1 MLKTIFLTI
10 ILVFLGVVM
19 ANSNE
24 IKGKPNHLIN
34 ESSYYLRQ
42 HAYNPVDWYPW
53 GKEAFEKAKKENKPI
68 FLSIGY
74 STCHWCHVMEKECFE
89 DKEVAEVLNKF
100 FVCIKVDR
108 EERPDIDNI
117 YMDFAYRI
125 NGSGGWPLNLF
136 LTPDRKPFFAA
147 TYIPKHT
154 RGNRTGLIELA
165 EKVGR
170 MWRENPGFILQ
181 SADKI
186 TTALKEIPSNKDNA
200 FNPDFLLNHAV
211 TMFKHNYDS
220 DFGGFGFRPKFPTP
234 HNYLFLLM
242 MWKKT
247 KDKEL
252 LNMVINSLTQM
263 RLGGIYDHIGGGFHR
278 YSVDRMWRIPH
289 FEKMLYDQAMLV
301 IAYSECCQAT
311 KNTLF
316 KETVGDTLAF
326 CERELQS
333 ENGGFYSAIDADSE
347 GQEGKFYLWS
357 KGEVENILGKDADFF
372 CRVFNVD
379 EVGVMAET
387 DKENTPSNVLSMSKP
402 YGELAKD
409 FGMNESELKLKVRML
424 LEKLYRV
431 RENRIRPFT
440 DKKILLD
447 WNSLMLVAY
456 SKAYQATGDER
467 FKEKAKSLADFL
479 LKTFEKNGEFYRVFN
494 KGELKVKAT
503 VDDYAFLVWGLLEY
517 YQCSFDTFYLKK
529 AIDIEKKAIQNL
541 WDDEFNCFD
550 FSLKTDDLILPVRK
564 FYDGAIPSGNSVM
577 YLNLVTLYKI
587 TGDDNFKKYSDLLEK
602 AFAQRV
608 KNYPMGF
615 SMFLCGVYAKY
626 EKGFEIVIN
635 GELNNEEIKK
645 FLKELHNLYLPNKV
659 VLVNYKGSLLSKVSS
674 YVEDN
679 YEKSPEFR
687 ICSNFSC
694 KVPVYK
700 SKDALKLIETS
711 K

>member
-1 MLKTIFLTI
+1 MVNGSDVNK
-10 ILVFLGVVM
+10 
-19 ANSNE
+19 
-24 IKGKPNHLIN
+24 KPNHLIN

-53 GKEAFEKAKKENKPI
+53 GKEAFEKAKRENKPI

-74 STCHWCHVMEKECFE
+74 STCHWCHVMEEECFE
-89 DKEVAEVLNKF
+89 DKEVARVLNKY

-147 TYIPKHT
+147 TYIPEHT
-154 RGNRTGLIELA
+154 RGKRIGLIELA
-165 EKVGR
+165 EKVGQ
-170 MWRENPGFILQ
+170 MWRENPDFILQ

-186 TTALKEIPSNKDNA
+186 TTALKEITPEKDNA
-200 FNPDFLLNHAV
+200 FNPDFMLNQAV

-220 DFGGFGFRPKFPTP
+220 DFGGFGFRPKFPAP
-234 HNYLFLLM
+234 HNYLLLLR

-252 LNMVINSLTQM
+252 LNIVVNSLTQM
-263 RLGGIYDHIGGGFHR
+263 RLRGIYDHVGGGFHR
-278 YSVDRMWRIPH
+278 YSVDRIWRIPH

-301 IAYSECCQAT
+301 IAYSEGYQAT
-311 KNTLF
+311 KNSLF
-316 KETVGDTLAF
+316 KETVEDTLAF

-347 GQEGKFYLWS
+347 GKEGKFYLWS
-357 KGEVENILGKDADFF
+357 KGEIDKILGKDGDFF
-372 CRVFNVD
+372 CKVFNVE

-387 DKENTPSNVLSMSKP
+387 DRENTSSNVLSMS
-402 YGELAKD
+402 ETFEQLAKD
-409 FGMNESELKLKVRML
+409 FGMKESELKSKVRML

-431 RENRIRPFT
+431 RENRVRPFT
-440 DKKILLD
+440 DKKVLLG

-456 SKAYQATGDER
+456 SKAFQVTGDNR
-467 FKEKAKSLADFL
+467 FKERAKSLADFL

-503 VDDYAFLVWGLLEY
+503 IDDYAFLVWGLLEY
-517 YQCSFDTFYLKK
+517 YQCGFNTFYLKK
-529 AIDIEKKAIQNL
+529 SIDIEKKAIQNL
-541 WDDEFNCFD
+541 WDKEFNCFD
-550 FSLKTDDLILPVRK
+550 FSKKTEDLIMPVRK
-564 FYDGAIPSGNSVM
+564 FSDGAIPSGNSVM

-587 TGDDNFKKYSDLLEK
+587 TGDKGFKKYSNLLEK
-602 AFAQRV
+602 AFAQKV

-626 EKGFEIVIN
+626 EKGYEIVIN
-635 GELNNEEIKK
+635 GELKDREVDK
-645 FLKELHNLYLPNKV
+645 FLKALSEIYLPNKV
-659 VLVNYKGSLLSKVSS
+659 VLVNYKGSSLSKISS
-674 YVEDN
+674 YVDN
-679 YEKSPEFR
+679 NFEKTPEFR
-687 ICSNFSC
+687 ICSGFSC
-694 KVPVYK
+694 KLPVFK
-700 SKDALKLIETS
+700 TKDALVLLK
-711 K
+711 